1 MWVKFVAKEGWPV
14 AKSDAVLGVPY
25 FFACLD
31 LASPYGKSQAAR
43 LVPFQPGEEQAL
55 EEELASL
62 GALLA
67 LLNDPVS
74 EGRLLKMR
82 HYLGQ
87 VPDWREQLRRVSVGG
102 VLHDA
107 EFFMLKQNIFFC
119 AAIRTLLYSNPEL
132 ASEFAPPDL
141 AALSLLLDPDQTGSP
156 SFYLSDAYSPQLGE
170 VRSLLRER
178 RKKLAGLAS
187 LEKEKAE
194 KTFAQKFNLAGEIAV
209 PRQERAQREILEHSG
224 RFVQSRETYTEIY
237 YVRKATA
244 GESSLEAELEKLKAM
259 EHEEEERVRGR
270 LSQEIK
276 LRVASLSL
284 AIERLARLDVVLSK
298 ALLARRW
305 CATRPE
311 IVAYGEPLHF
321 TMDMARHPQVEDE
334 LVTRGLIFTPTS
346 LDLSAGVAIIT
357 GANMGGKTVALRT
370 VGLLASLAAF
380 GMYVPARNCRTSLF
394 SAVTM
399 LAGEYRAH
407 LSGLSRFGHEVV
419 NLCAALPQPGDRA
432 LLLIDE
438 LASST
443 NPREGSALAQAVVLH
458 LQCAPSITLL
468 TTHYDRLAHLEGVVH
483 WQVVG
488 LSQVGEE
495 ELREALA
502 RTKPESLSELGRLM
516 DYSLCRVAPAEALS
530 REAIRVA
537 RFLGLP
543 ESIVLQALSLLQVKG
558 EE

>member
-1 MWVKFVAKEGWPV
+1 MAE
-14 AKSDAVLGVPY
+14 SDVVLGLPY

-31 LASPYGKSQAAR
+31 PASPYGKSQAAR

-55 EEELASL
+55 KEELASL
-62 GALLA
+62 GSLLA
-67 LLNDPVS
+67 LLNDPAS
-74 EGRLLKMR
+74 EGRVLKMR

-87 VPDWREQLRRVSVGG
+87 VPDWREQLRRVSAGG

-132 ASEFAPPDL
+132 ADEFAPPDL
-141 AALSLLLDPDQTGSP
+141 ESLSLLLDPDQTGSP
-156 SFYLSDAYSPQLGE
+156 SFYLSDAYSSHLGE
-170 VRSLLRER
+170 VRALLRER
-178 RKKLAGLAS
+178 RKKLAGLAA

-194 KTFAQKFNLAGEIAV
+194 KTFALKFNLAGEIAV
-209 PRQERAQREILEHSG
+209 PRQERALRETLESSG
-224 RFVQSRETYTEIY
+224 CFVQSRETYTEIY
-237 YVRKATA
+237 YARKAT
-244 GESSLEAELEKLKAM
+244 ESESALEEELERLKRI
-259 EHEEEERVRGR
+259 EHEEEDRVRGK

-276 LRVASLSL
+276 VSVASLSL
-284 AIERLARLDVVLSK
+284 AIARLARLDIVLSK
-298 ALLARRW
+298 ALLARLWR
-305 CATRPE
+305 ATRPE
-311 IVAYGEPLHF
+311 IAAHDDPLQF
-321 TMDMARHPQVEDE
+321 AMDLARHPQVEDE
-334 LVTRGLIFTPTS
+334 LVARGLVFTPTS
-346 LDLSAGVAIIT
+346 LELNAGIAIIT

-419 NLCAALPQPGDRA
+419 NLCAALPQSDDRA

-468 TTHYDRLAHLEGVVH
+468 TTHYDRLALLEGVVH

-488 LSQVGEE
+488 LSQVAEE
-495 ELREALA
+495 ELQEALT
-502 RTKPESLSELGRLM
+502 RTKPDALLQLGRLM
-516 DYSLCRVAPAEALS
+516 DYSLCRVAGDEALS
-530 REAIRVA
+530 HEAIRVA

-543 ESIVLQALSLLQVKG
+543 ESIVARALSLLQVKG